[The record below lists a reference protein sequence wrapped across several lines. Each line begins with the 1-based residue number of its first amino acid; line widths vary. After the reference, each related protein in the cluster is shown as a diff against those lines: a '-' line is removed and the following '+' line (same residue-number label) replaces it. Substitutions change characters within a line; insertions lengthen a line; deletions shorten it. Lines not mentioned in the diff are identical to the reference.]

1 MIDYV
6 STRVLNDKYTG
17 CKECAISNN
26 YTYGPTGKWAIVL
39 ELVALLLHSYSCSII
54 IHVLLLLP
62 SYSSIRRHLL
72 LSMQLLLRGTC
83 QISCIVKYVPIN
95 ISILKVFIKVHVFLF
110 MNSYCTISDDSPSR

>member
-1 MIDYV
+1 M
-6 STRVLNDKYTG
+6 LNDKYTG

-26 YTYGPTGKWAIVL
+26 YTNGSTGKWAIVL
-39 ELVALLLHSYSCSII
+39 VLVVLLLYLYSCSII

-62 SYSSIRRHLL
+62 YNSYIRRHLL

-83 QISCIVKYVPIN
+83 QINCIVKYVPIE

-110 MNSYCTISDDSPSR
+110 MNSYGTISDDSPSR